1 MLRISVITDGGRA
14 AVTLEGSLS
23 GPWVDELA
31 RTLQALAEEREA
43 GTLDVRLDA
52 VTFIDGAGKL
62 LLRSLCARGVG
73 LEASGCM
80 NRAIVEEITSA
91 QDRR

>member
-1 MLRISVITDGGRA
+1 MLRISVTSGRKRA

-43 GTLDVRLDA
+43 RRLDVRLEA
-52 VTFIDGAGKL
+52 VTFIDGAGKV
-62 LLRSLCARGVG
+62 LLRSLCAQGVR
-73 LEASGCM
+73 LRASGCM
-80 NRAIVEEITSA
+80 NRAIVAEITSA
-91 QDRR
+91 KDRR